1 MNFFIVCKPPS
12 GRQVRDQRTQTV
24 AWPHK
29 LVQLE
34 TLVPMKPFFRKQI
47 QIVCPTSVR
56 GDSPPPSTVHWFINI
71 SQNWPVSALVS
82 CGFCILFFLQF
93 FSILSISFFSISFL
107 ISDNHF
113 RFIRI
118 HQTLKHQ
125 FSWQSVNVVYRG
137 FELHKPEL
145 WSQNRFSD
153 LNRCL
158 KFTLNEKNFLL
169 KQNSVRMMF
178 SSALVHW
185 FANDKEV
192 WNRLECISGKTSLA
206 NW

>member
-1 MNFFIVCKPPS
+1 MNKARNTGSKFRSYVRVLSEFCPPRPRYNS
-12 GRQVRDQRTQTV
+12 S
-24 AWPHK
+24 K
-29 LVQLE
+29 
-34 TLVPMKPFFRKQI
+34 
-47 QIVCPTSVR
+47 
-56 GDSPPPSTVHWFINI
+56 DSH
-71 SQNWPVSALVS
+71 NWPVSALVS

-118 HQTLKHQ
+118 HQTLKHP
-125 FSWQSVNVVYRG
+125 FSWQSVTVVFRG

-145 WSQNRFSD
+145 CTQNRFSD

-158 KFTLNEKNFLL
+158 KFTLNEKNFLRKL
-169 KQNSVRMMF
+169 NSVRMMV

-192 WNRLECISGKTSLA
+192 WNRLECISGKNIAGKLIDTGNKDFLHFKCREKLFIEQ
-206 NW
+206 